1 MAIRVRVTL
10 FGALRQAAGASEL
23 ELELDAG
30 ASVRDALLAC
40 GLPDRVDIWAL
51 VGGER
56 AGRDEVLSDGAQLN
70 LFQPVGGG

>member
-1 MAIRVRVTL
+1 MAVRVTVKL
-10 FGALRQAAGASEL
+10 FGALRTTVGAGQVALDLSE
-23 ELELDAG
+23 G
-30 ASVRDALLAC
+30 ASVRDAVLAC

-56 AGRDEVLSDGAQLN
+56 AGRDRALTDGDELN